1 MAIWLPLSMSRLWL
15 ELTVTAMPLDR
26 VMVPADAK
34 RMSSGPD
41 PVAFDVLIGVVRA
54 VEITTSAMAPDAA
67 IRGAIATAVASR
79 IRIRKKPL
87 WTRRAESPTL
97 L

>member
-1 MAIWLPLSMSRLWL
+1 M
-15 ELTVTAMPLDR
+15 
-26 VMVPADAK
+26 
-34 RMSSGPD
+34 RMSSAPGSD
-41 PVAFDVLIGVVRA
+41 AFEVVMGVVRV

-87 WTRRAESPTL
+87 WTRRAELPTL

>member
-1 MAIWLPLSMSRLWL
+1 LL
-15 ELTVTAMPLDR
+15 EFTVTATPLVR
-26 VMVPADAK
+26 VIEPFEAI
-34 RMSSGPD
+34 RILSGPE
-41 PVAFDVLIGVVRA
+41 PVAFWVEMGVVRP

-87 WTRRAESPTL
+87 WTRRAELSAIL
-97 L
+97 